1 MVFVFSTKPQLPVAP
16 IKKPPAK
23 GRPIDGT
30 GVDFSLMKN
39 QLEEEKRARRR
50 AETSL
55 KLLRAK
61 YQEAEKKLESTNQR
75 INQAVL
81 AQQKANKN
89 DEGPLRAYSKLQRK
103 TLQRIGLGT
112 ISNKQSFGLATVTIL
127 LGLTAIIGRVE

>member
-1 MVFVFSTKPQLPVAP
+1 MYSTAPSLPTTPVGGNPPVKAKPGEGGAS
-16 IKKPPAK
+16 
-23 GRPIDGT
+23 
-30 GVDFSLMKN
+30 VDFSLMN
-39 QLEEEKRARRR
+39 TQLEEAKRARRR
-50 AETSL
+50 AEDSL
-55 KLLRAK
+55 KALRKEHENARK
-61 YQEAEKKLESTNQR
+61 QLEEVDKR

-112 ISNKQSFGLATVTIL
+112 ISNNQSFGLAAVTIL